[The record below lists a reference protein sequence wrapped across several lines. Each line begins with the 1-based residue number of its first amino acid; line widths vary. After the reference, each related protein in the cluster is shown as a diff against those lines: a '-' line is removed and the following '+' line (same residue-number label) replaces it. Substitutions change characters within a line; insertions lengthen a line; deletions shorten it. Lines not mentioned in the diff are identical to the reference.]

1 MDGTNNLNNIYNT
14 DNMCH
19 TPRENGGGKLRVVF
33 GDVTLGLHGGGFS
46 YIFSYMRAG
55 LESLVRDGV
64 EWLYRAP
71 RPAFWRALTDND
83 RGNGFALRSGMW
95 LAADQFIAGTG
106 TQVWVDGK
114 ERPLLTGPAN
124 NRYSDREYADRV
136 KIAFRYQT
144 VTVPAAEV
152 LVSYEVSADGAIAV
166 DVHYFGKPKLPELP
180 VFGMRFIMP
189 TKAVS
194 CRYEGLSGETYPDRM
209 AGGVPGVYE
218 VSGHVTPYLVPQDC
232 GVHMQ
237 TKWFEVCRNTVL
249 SNVTKGVSSAAS
261 AGRKGEA
268 LSAGDGGTAGTSRL
282 RFEMTERP
290 FAFSCLPYT
299 PQELESATHQEELP
313 LARRTVVSVF
323 GAVRGVGGMDS
334 WGADVEEPYRI
345 SGEKDIAYSFRIGG
359 IL

>member
-1 MDGTNNLNNIYNT
+1 MDGTNNLNNRYNT
-14 DNMCH
+14 NNSCDA
-19 TPRENGGGKLRVVF
+19 PQENGSGKLRVVY
-33 GDVTLGLHGGGFS
+33 GDATLGLHGDGFS

-64 EWLYRAP
+64 EWLYRTP

-106 TQVWVDGK
+106 VQVWVDEK
-114 ERPLLTGPAN
+114 ERTLPAGPEN
-124 NRYSDREYADRV
+124 NRCSDREYADRV

-144 VTVPAAEV
+144 VTVPATEV
-152 LVSYEVSADGAIAV
+152 LVSYEVSAGGAIAV
-166 DVHYFGKPKLPELP
+166 GVHYFGKPKLPELP
-180 VFGMRFIMP
+180 VFGLRFIMP

-209 AGGVPGVYE
+209 AGGVPGIYE

-237 TKWFEVCRNTVL
+237 TKWLEVCRNTVL
-249 SNVTKGVSSAAS
+249 SNVTKG
-261 AGRKGEA
+261 
-268 LSAGDGGTAGTSRL
+268 TAGESRL

-299 PQELESATHQEELP
+299 PLELESATHQEELP
-313 LARRTVVSVF
+313 AARRTVVSIF